1 MAFFASAYHSRIYR
15 DFRGLEVGDFQGVIR
30 FFEQY
35 EQQIL
40 QLPFEEYFEILMG
53 YCDALFEAGAYQKH
67 ILMADVVIEL
77 SIKHNVHY
85 FEERDVFRHFL
96 FRKAAALYN
105 LFEGERAE
113 HILRELIKMDVT
125 DREAL
130 FLYTKCRQRCYP
142 WLINQFRA
150 ISILMF
156 LITAVIVA
164 AEVLLVIPFY
174 TSFANTLE
182 AVRISTFISAICT
195 VFTGNVVV
203 ALLAKRDTRRF
214 IAVISQKQ
222 GHSFS

>member
-15 DFRGLEVGDFQGVIR
+15 DFRGLEIGDFQGVIR
-30 FFEQY
+30 FFEQH

-40 QLPFEEYFEILMG
+40 ELSFEEYFEIMMG

-67 ILMADVVIEL
+67 VLMADVVIEL
-77 SIKHNVHY
+77 SIRHNIHY
-85 FEERDVFRHFL
+85 FEERDVFRYFL

-105 LFEGERAE
+105 LFEGENAE
-113 HILRELIKMDVT
+113 HILRELIKMDAT

-142 WLINQFRA
+142 WLINHFRA
-150 ISILMF
+150 VSILMF
-156 LITAVIVA
+156 LITAIIVA
-164 AEVLLVIPFY
+164 AEVLLVVPFY
-174 TSFANTLE
+174 TSFADALE
-182 AVRISTFISAICT
+182 TVRIGTFISAVCT

-203 ALLAKRDTRRF
+203 ALLAKRDARRL
-214 IAVISQKQ
+214 ITGISQKQ